1 MKPRITTSSIWK
13 SAAWRRA
20 TLNSLLGRAGSARG
34 AWAVFARPFT
44 EAGPLRRGQHDW
56 LNSNDQAF
64 SENLTG
70 CRIGIIRYARLL
82 MNSPPDS
89 MSPKIANHR
98 KPAATYLAFHDATDL

>member
-44 EAGPLRRGQHDW
+44 EAGPLRRGQQDW
-56 LNSNDQAF
+56 LAFGDHQRMLIVRRRSAISGADRPSIFSANRAPCSGGDDCDNVND
-64 SENLTG
+64 
-70 CRIGIIRYARLL
+70 YAV
-82 MNSPPDS
+82 
-89 MSPKIANHR
+89 
-98 KPAATYLAFHDATDL
+98 